1 VIADPT
7 PERIFAEPNTE
18 VRRAA
23 IERFGWDEFI
33 HVSGMRQVGESVA
46 DPGNG
51 SNELSLWDLSGELR
65 DLYAEPARVLL
76 CTNGSPERDGSY
88 HRFGLICPAHHTD
101 PVEAAAELYGWS
113 AADYR
118 ALEVRR

>member
-1 VIADPT
+1 MITDPT
-7 PERIFAEPNTE
+7 PERIFAESNTE

-23 IERFGWDEFI
+23 IERFGWDEFV
-33 HVSGMRQVGESVA
+33 HVAGMTLAAGPVK

-51 SNELSLWDLSGELR
+51 DNELSLYDLTGELA
-65 DLYAEPARVLL
+65 DLYDEPARVLL

-88 HRFGLICPAHHTD
+88 HRFGLIVPAHHDD
-101 PVEAAAELYGWS
+101 PVAAAADLYGWS
-113 AADYR
+113 ADEYR